1 MVPVAAAEGLIVDL
15 LKVFLKMNCETAGEA
30 QKRVASAAD
39 LEGIAADDS
48 AVMPVLG
55 GWRRALFGN
64 DVLARGQGHLALAVS
79 EDGCRVEALSVDS
92 ENQLDDEPSAG
103 GAASP

>member
-39 LEGIAADDS
+39 
-48 AVMPVLG
+48 MPVLG